1 MVLRMKRLFSGLS
14 VLLALSLC
22 LPFGSA
28 LQAADAYSQT
38 LLTRDDSPEVQ
49 DAAIREA
56 MRRLMTAHSGQPG
69 LWLQPEYQE
78 LVTKAPLYVDRF
90 SYPKKFKNP
99 WPRPMAI
106 SFDRKRIQPLLG
118 GGSGG
123 NLGGGGTKVLLWLL
137 EGQGGHYSLSAAK
150 TYAGTQGMAAGL
162 GLELLQPMLDLTEQ
176 KGFVADQGELE
187 ANQSLARLSQRYG
200 TNTQLIGRLQM
211 QGAGVQAEWT
221 LLQGGEARYW
231 GLQGV
236 DEPQVLQQAIVQTA
250 TELGITRPAPKAP
263 PPVATGV
270 ELVVLG
276 AGQDRSASIEHYLKQ
291 QSLIL
296 SLQSRGATAEGLR
309 FGLGVLGK
317 TDELREALMIS
328 GLLEPTAAPTPKKKA
343 PPRPSFDPLGDFQG
357 NSSSSKPAAPAAPL
371 LYFRLR

>member
-1 MVLRMKRLFSGLS
+1 MVLRMKRLLSGLS
-14 VLLALSLC
+14 VLLVLSFC

-56 MRRLMTAHSGQPG
+56 MRRLMTALSGQPG

-78 LVTKAPLYVDRF
+78 LVTKAPLYVERF
-90 SYPKKFKNP
+90 SYPKKFRNP

-123 NLGGGGTKVLLWLL
+123 GGTRVLLWLL
-137 EGQGGHYSLSAAK
+137 EGQGGQYSLSIAN
-150 TYAGTQGMAAGL
+150 TYAGAQGLAAGL
-162 GLELLQPMLDLTEQ
+162 GLELLQPMLDLAEL

-187 ANQSLARLSQRYG
+187 ANQSLARLSERYG
-200 TNTQLIGRLQM
+200 SQVRLIGRLQR
-211 QGAGVQAEWT
+211 QGAGIQAEWT

-236 DEPQVLQQAIVQTA
+236 DEHQVLQQALAQTA
-250 TELGITRPAPKAP
+250 TELGVTKTAATKAP
-263 PPVATGV
+263 PPAATGV
-270 ELVVLG
+270 ELVILG
-276 AGQDRSASIEHYLKQ
+276 AGQSSSASVEKYLKQ
-291 QSLIL
+291 QTLVA
-296 SLQSRGATAEGLR
+296 SLQSKGATADGLR

-317 TDELREALMIS
+317 ADELREALRVS
-328 GLLEPTAAPTPKKKA
+328 GLLEPATAPTPKKKA